1 MLDAVALSFILAAL
15 AGTLGMY
22 QSAVSTRNA
31 AAMRA
36 AAVHIAETQ
45 CSYLEEQAYSGTIGT
60 GSIEWLGT
68 PEDLM
73 QNGTPLNVQTYVT
86 PIEAPMKQVN
96 IQVSWT
102 LRGKEESFRLER
114 RLRENV

>member
-1 MLDAVALSFILAAL
+1 MLDAVALSFILTSL

-22 QSAVSTRNA
+22 YSAVNARNA

-36 AAVHIAETQ
+36 AAIHIAETQ
-45 CSYLEEQAYSGTIGT
+45 CSYLEEQAYSGRIET
-60 GSIEWLGT
+60 GNIQWLGV

-73 QNGTPLNVQTYVT
+73 QNGTPLEVQTLVT
-86 PIEAPMKQVN
+86 PMEEPMKQVD
-96 IQVSWT
+96 IEVTWT
-102 LRGKEESFRLER
+102 LKGKEENFRLER